1 MNTNKPKIN
10 LPFFRSIFGKN
21 RYGVPIMRDSNYI
34 LDAQRLKRKMK
45 ERRLKILGKKIEPER
60 VRPAI
65 PKPKKKTNGNGKK
78 KN

>member
-1 MNTNKPKIN
+1 MNTPT
-10 LPFFRSIFGKN
+10 FFSLFKKSRFGIP
-21 RYGVPIMRDSNYI
+21 RMRDSNHI
-34 LDAQRLKRKMK
+34 LDQQRLKRKMK

-78 KN
+78 K